1 MIITGDKEFYK
12 GVSKINYEGKESDNP
27 FAYKYYNPDQ
37 LVMGK
42 TMREHFKFAIAYWHS
57 FCGQG
62 ADPFGPGTQKF
73 PWDQSNDPLQRARDK
88 ADAAF
93 ELITKLGF
101 DYFCFH
107 DVDLVD
113 EADNLIETERRLH
126 KIADYISQ
134 KKKDSGVKVLWGT
147 ANCFSNPIYMN
158 GAATNPDFEVVARAG
173 AQIKMALDLT
183 IALGG
188 ENYVF
193 WGGREGYM
201 SLLNT
206 DINRELDHMAKMLS
220 LARDYARG
228 QGFKGTFL

>member
-37 LVMGK
+37 LVWAKQCGSILSLLLL
-42 TMREHFKFAIAYWHS
+42 TGIA
-57 FCGQG
+57 CGQG

-113 EADNLIETERRLH
+113 EADNLIETEKRLH
-126 KIADYISQ
+126 K
-134 KKKDSGVKVLWGT
+134 
-147 ANCFSNPIYMN
+147 
-158 GAATNPDFEVVARAG
+158 
-173 AQIKMALDLT
+173 
-183 IALGG
+183 
-188 ENYVF
+188 
-193 WGGREGYM
+193 
-201 SLLNT
+201 
-206 DINRELDHMAKMLS
+206 MLII
-220 LARDYARG
+220 
-228 QGFKGTFL
+228 FLKRKRIQV